1 MKLIEACGNA
11 GVLKYIPSVLRKQ
24 GTVLIY
30 GAGHKGHDISLLD
43 PILFLEPTFVVGIG
57 ASGGFEADGRP
68 TTYRRS
74 LELIS
79 SGRIQT
85 LPFLTHR
92 YGALEEIRKAF
103 EVDFTREDYIKGVLN
118 LQ

>member
-1 MKLIEACGNA
+1 
-11 GVLKYIPSVLRKQ
+11 VLLQQCTI
-24 GTVLIY
+24 LIY

-57 ASGGFEADGRP
+57 ASGGFDADGRP
-68 TTYRRS
+68 ATYRRS

-79 SGRIQT
+79 SGKIEA

-92 YGALEEIRKAF
+92 YGALEQIRKAF
-103 EVDFTREDYIKGVLN
+103 EEDFTREDYIKGVLS
-118 LQ
+118 LK